1 LNLNRVLK
9 LLVQLSAALLLG
21 LPLVAGGQPA
31 GVPRVGFLW
40 DGPRGAEGHAEEG
53 LRKGLRDLGYV
64 EGQNIVIEYRYA
76 EERTERL
83 PQLVSELV
91 RLPVSI
97 LLTLGSPATRAA
109 KESTSTIPIVATSG
123 FLGELVT
130 SLTRPGGNLTGITL
144 LQGPTET
151 SGKWLELLKEV
162 APAASS
168 VGVLFTAGRMTP
180 ASWEAY
186 PPVGAAL
193 GLRLRRF
200 PVGRPEEV
208 DSVFEA
214 MSRAGIDA
222 VVLWPEGVPLA
233 QRARVAQLAFRHRLP
248 AIHEQ
253 RAFVAAGGLLSY
265 GPDIAEVWRRL
276 ASYVDRI
283 LKGARPGDLPVE
295 QPTRLHLAVNLQTAT
310 AFGLTVPQALLAR
323 ADEVIR

>member
-1 LNLNRVLK
+1 MRRRA
-9 LLVQLSAALLLG
+9 LLLSAALLLG
-21 LPLVAGGQPA
+21 VPFAAGAQPA
-31 GVPRVGFLW
+31 VVPRVGFLW
-40 DGPRGAEGHAEEG
+40 DGPRGAEGQAEEG

-83 PQLVSELV
+83 PQLVAELV
-91 RLPVSI
+91 RLPVSV
-97 LLTLGSPATRAA
+97 LLTLGGPATRAA
-109 KESTSTIPIVATSG
+109 REGTSTIPIVASSG
-123 FLGELVT
+123 FLGELVA

-151 SGKWLELLKEV
+151 SGKWLELLKTA
-162 APAASS
+162 APAAAS
-168 VGVLFTAGRMTP
+168 VGVLFSAGRMTP

-200 PVGRPEEV
+200 PVARPEEL

-214 MSRAGIDA
+214 MSRAGTDA
-222 VVLWPEGVPLA
+222 VVVWPGGTPLA
-233 QRARVAQLAFRHRLP
+233 LRARMAQLALRYRLA
-248 AIHEQ
+248 AIHEE
-253 RAFVAAGGLLSY
+253 RAFAAAGGLLSY
-265 GPDIAEVWRRL
+265 GPDVGEVWQRI
-276 ASYVDRI
+276 ASYLDRI

-295 QPTRLHLAVNLQTAT
+295 HPTRLHLAVNLRTA
-310 AFGLTVPQALLAR
+310 AALGLTVPQALLAR